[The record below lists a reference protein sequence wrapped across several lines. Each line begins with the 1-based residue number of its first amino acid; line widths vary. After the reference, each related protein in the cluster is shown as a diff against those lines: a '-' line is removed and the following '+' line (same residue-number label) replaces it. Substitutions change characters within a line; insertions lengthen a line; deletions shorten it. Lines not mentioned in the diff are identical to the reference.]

1 MTVCEYSKDH
11 LVALLPLPDQD
22 ANKYTRGRLT
32 AVVGSARYPGAA
44 CLVAAAGQRMG
55 AGYTEVITD
64 SSAVAGIRAFRPSLV
79 VRSWD
84 GWKPVSPAPASDLS
98 SGAGSGSDPDSSSS
112 PDSDS
117 GSDFSLSSSSSPSS
131 DLDLGSSPSPRA
143 SFGLDANNVDASDVD
158 FFPNVDSGAA
168 PVSDSSL
175 ELDPAPGLDVLFAPT
190 RPRKPHAY
198 VVGAGFDAQDQKATS
213 LVYAVLK
220 HAGVPVLVDGGGLGA
235 LATKK
240 GQRLLRRRFI
250 LGWPTVVTPHAG
262 EASRLAVVFGLPVDD
277 RAELARLISLS
288 FGVVAVVKGP
298 DTFVSDGE
306 RTVLMAEGT
315 PALAKAGTGD
325 VLAGMIGALMA
336 QGLASFDAAVLGATL
351 HARAGCEAAER
362 FTSIGVVA
370 EDVLDAIPSAIR
382 GLILSDGD

>member
-64 SSAVAGIRAFRPSLV
+64 PSAVACVRAFRPSLV

-84 GWKPVSPAPASDLS
+84 GWKPVASVPV
-98 SGAGSGSDPDSSSS
+98 SGPDPV
-112 PDSDS
+112 
-117 GSDFSLSSSSSPSS
+117 PSS
-131 DLDLGSSPSPRA
+131 DSDLD
-143 SFGLDANNVDASDVD
+143 
-158 FFPNVDSGAA
+158 
-168 PVSDSSL
+168 L
-175 ELDPAPGLDVLFAPT
+175 ELDPAPCLDALFAATHPG
-190 RPRKPHAY
+190 KPHAY
-198 VVGAGFDAQDQKATS
+198 VVGAGFDAEDQKAAS
-213 LVYAVLK
+213 LVHAVLK
-220 HAGVPVLVDGGGLGA
+220 HANAPVLVDGGGLGA

-240 GQRLLRRRFI
+240 GQRLLRRRFL
-250 LGWPTVVTPHAG
+250 LGLPTVVTPHIG
-262 EASRLAVVFGLPVDD
+262 EASRLAGVFGLPVDD

-288 FGVVAVVKGP
+288 FGVIAVVKGP
-298 DTFVSDGE
+298 DTFISDGE
-306 RTVLMAEGT
+306 RTALMGEGT

-336 QGLASFDAAVLGATL
+336 QGLVPFDAAMLGATL
-351 HARAGCEAAER
+351 HARAGCEAAVR
-362 FTSIGVVA
+362 FTSIAAIA
-370 EDVLDAIPSAIR
+370 EDVLDAIPAAIR
-382 GLILSDGD
+382 ELISLSEA